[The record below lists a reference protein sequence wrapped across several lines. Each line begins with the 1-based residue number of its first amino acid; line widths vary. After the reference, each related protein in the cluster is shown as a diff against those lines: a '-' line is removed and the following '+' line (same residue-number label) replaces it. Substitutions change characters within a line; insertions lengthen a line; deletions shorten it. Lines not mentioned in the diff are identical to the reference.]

1 MAHSLTA
8 FRRILYTICKN
19 EFKVNSIRNN
29 NNNTIPRLYVGC
41 IVTIV
46 LIEIIILASNKQKVL
61 VVLMCVLLGASSDL
75 GFSGYFPTLLFF
87 APSFAGLVSGAAN
100 SWAHISGFA
109 APRLVARLVDS
120 VSLI

>member
-29 NNNTIPRLYVGC
+29 NNTTPLLYVGC

-109 APRLVARLVDS
+109 APHLVARLVDS